1 MTAPARGVEPR
12 NRPATATK
20 SREVAERRTDSGTAP
35 RPVPPRIRL
44 GLAGLFLKVL
54 CLLRRACAEVTGSPT
69 RAGHIPGGLK
79 ECFSPPATKPPPM
92 VVLRPVQELIG
103 CWATATGCRHAG
115 PEPTSSVKQR
125 RSTSRSVQER
135 LRPRLRSAAWDDRPV
150 TRLVDRDR
158 SLEELERDRWPTPS
172 TEASRLVATVHA
184 LRCRPIGELTVED
197 MRLLI
202 GQDVGLAYL
211 LPLALEVLRDDPMAE
226 GDMYEGDLL
235 AAVLTRSPAVW
246 NEWSELGRELGVI
259 VSELTDLPQ
268 SLMQETAR
276 FLAR

>member
-1 MTAPARGVEPR
+1 
-12 NRPATATK
+12 
-20 SREVAERRTDSGTAP
+20 
-35 RPVPPRIRL
+35 
-44 GLAGLFLKVL
+44 
-54 CLLRRACAEVTGSPT
+54 
-69 RAGHIPGGLK
+69 
-79 ECFSPPATKPPPM
+79 
-92 VVLRPVQELIG
+92 
-103 CWATATGCRHAG
+103 
-115 PEPTSSVKQR
+115 
-125 RSTSRSVQER
+125 
-135 LRPRLRSAAWDDRPV
+135 
-150 TRLVDRDR
+150 
-158 SLEELERDRWPTPS
+158 
-172 TEASRLVATVHA
+172 VHA